1 MTQHTVSSVLPR
13 ITLDAIMVMSE
24 TLGEFVRRERERRGM
39 TLTALADAAELSKS
53 ELSALE
59 RGKIALP
66 GAAKRRR
73 LAAALG
79 VSHLDLLVAA
89 GEITRDEIEPLGVR
103 GTVEPDP
110 VRAELIASLNRLPL
124 TGDRPAAI
132 RGLIDVYADIDRRT
146 AEARESVDTQ
156 GNGGD
161 ITGID

>member
-1 MTQHTVSSVLPR
+1 MSTLVSTGSNSVTFAP
-13 ITLDAIMVMSE
+13 MG
-24 TLGEFVRRERERRGM
+24 TLGIGQFVRDRRASLGWTQER
-39 TLTALADAAELSKS
+39 LSEETGIS
-53 ELSALE
+53 RARIAQIEGG
-59 RGKIALP
+59 RVALP
-66 GAAKRRR
+66 GADFRRR

-89 GEITRDEIEPLGVR
+89 GEITREEIEPLGVR

-110 VRAELIASLNRLPL
+110 ELAGLIARLRRLPL

-146 AEARESVDTQ
+146 AEAREPVDTQ

-161 ITGID
+161 IAGID